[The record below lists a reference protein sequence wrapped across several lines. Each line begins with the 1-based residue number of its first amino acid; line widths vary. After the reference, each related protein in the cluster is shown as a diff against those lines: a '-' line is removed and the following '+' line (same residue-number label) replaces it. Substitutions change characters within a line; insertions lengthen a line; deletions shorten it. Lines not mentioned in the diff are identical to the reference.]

1 MENLGA
7 MRTLVVDDE
16 AAVRHFIHTA
26 LADRGYEVVEAE
38 NGLEALQV
46 TRRDPPCDLVITD
59 EIMPMLSGLELIAR
73 LAMERYPARYLLIS
87 GYSSCAELPAGLP
100 CLVKPFTISKLID
113 TVDALLNEPTLLELE
128 NSWKLARK
136 EWMGAATEL
145 TEIVCD
151 IPSQIPQPDGSLRI
165 ERAAM
170 RRDAA
175 YNRYKDALQKYK
187 EALRS
192 CGIGQAAV

>member
-1 MENLGA
+1 

-16 AAVRHFIHTA
+16 PAVRHFIQRA
-26 LADRGYEVVEAE
+26 LAGRSYDVVVAE

-46 TRRDPPCDLVITD
+46 ARRDPPCDLVITD
-59 EIMPMLSGLELIAR
+59 QIMPMLSGLELIAR
-73 LAMERYPARYLLIS
+73 LAMEHYPARYLLIS
-87 GYSSCAELPAGLP
+87 GYSACAELPAGLP

-113 TVDALLNEPTLLELE
+113 TVDALLNEPTLVELE
-128 NSWKLARK
+128 HSWKLARK

-145 TEIVCD
+145 TEITCD
-151 IPSQIPQPDGSLRI
+151 IPSQIPHPDGSLRI

-175 YNRYKDALQKYK
+175 YNRYKEALHRYRQ
-187 EALRS
+187 ALRS

>member
-1 MENLGA
+1 

-26 LADRGYEVVEAE
+26 LADRGYDVVVAE

-46 TRRDPPCDLVITD
+46 ARRDPLCDLVITD
-59 EIMPMLSGLELIAR
+59 QIMPMLSGLELIAR

-87 GYSSCAELPAGLP
+87 AYGSGGQVPAGLA
-100 CLVKPFTISKLID
+100 CLAKPFTISQLMD

-128 NSWKLARK
+128 HSWKLARK

-145 TEIVCD
+145 TEIICD
-151 IPSQIPQPDGSLRI
+151 VPSQIPHPDGSLRL

-170 RRDAA
+170 KRDAA
-175 YNRYKDALQKYK
+175 YNRYKEALHRYRQALQ
-187 EALRS
+187 S